1 MASCWSKGPT
11 NREVSNDKKI
21 RSRSCYIQLRLR
33 LICALHTV
41 SSKQLGSVCGGIFP
55 GMWCIGR
62 NVYAVAGVEQIFFSF
77 QGKQTAALQ
86 NIENFFF
93 GMGVKRFLRVE
104 GRLQFKYQSSHLGI
118 GQREGG
124 SVLDKLAGKLQF
136 LPLPG
141 ADEQFVIFILGV
153 VIKKGTH
160 FQSKGR

>member
-1 MASCWSKGPT
+1 
-11 NREVSNDKKI
+11 
-21 RSRSCYIQLRLR
+21 
-33 LICALHTV
+33 
-41 SSKQLGSVCGGIFP
+41 
-55 GMWCIGR
+55 MWCIGR

-104 GRLQFKYQSSHLGI
+104 GRLQLKYQSSHLGI

-124 SVLDKLAGKLQF
+124 SILDKLAGKLQF